1 MKKNS
6 MKKIWQ
12 KTGGQQVDPLVESY
26 TTGNDYLLDM
36 ELIPFDLRASG
47 AHAKML
53 RKIGI
58 LSAPELV
65 KLLNGLGQIE
75 SLRKAGTFHIRKD
88 QEDSHTAI
96 EEFLTEVCGEVGKKI
111 HTGRSRN
118 DQILVAM
125 RLFSL
130 ERVDG
135 VLKRANELVSALAA
149 AKKKYARVA
158 MPGYTHMQRAMPT
171 TVATWLGSYADSLRD
186 DLVLLKAARVIL
198 DQNPLGSAAGYG
210 ESVLGNDRSFTA
222 SELDFSK
229 VQRNP
234 MYCAMSRGK
243 FEVIVLQALSQVMFT
258 VGKFASDLLLFTT
271 KEFGFFDLPMT
282 FKTGSSI
289 MPQKKNFDVL
299 ELMRGN
305 VGIFQ
310 GYLYQVQ
317 SVITNL
323 PLGYNR
329 DFQLT
334 KEPYMKGIR
343 LAMDTI
349 SIATYVVKHL
359 IVNSEALSAACTPD
373 LYATDEAHRLVKKGM
388 PFREAYREVGRKY
401 LK

>member
-1 MKKNS
+1 

-12 KTGGQQVDPLVESY
+12 KAGGQQVDPLVESY
-26 TTGNDYLLDM
+26 TIGNDYLLDM
-36 ELIPFDLRASG
+36 ELIPFDARASR

-53 RKIGI
+53 KKIGI
-58 LSAPELV
+58 LSASELA
-65 KLLNGLGQIE
+65 KLLKGLEQIE
-75 SLRKAGTFHIRKD
+75 SLSSAGKFHVRKD
-88 QEDSHTAI
+88 QEDGHTAI
-96 EEFLTEVCGEVGKKI
+96 EEFLTETCGEVGKKI

-118 DQILVAM
+118 DQVLVAM

-135 VLKRANELVSALAA
+135 ILKLVNELISALSA
-149 AKKKYARVA
+149 AKKKYAHVL

-171 TVATWLGSYADSLRD
+171 TVGAWLESYADSLRD
-186 DLVLLKAARVIL
+186 DLILLKAARVVL

-210 ESVLGNDRSFTA
+210 ESVLGNDRDFTA
-222 SELDFSK
+222 SELGFSK
-229 VQRNP
+229 IQDNP

-243 FEVIVLQALSQVMFT
+243 FEVIVLQALSLAMFT

-271 KEFGFFDLPMT
+271 KEFGFFDLPVT

-310 GYLYQVQ
+310 GYLYQIQ
-317 SVITNL
+317 NVITNL

-334 KEPYMKGIR
+334 KEPYMKGIQ
-343 LAMDTI
+343 LAMDSI
-349 SIATYVVKHL
+349 SIATHVAKNL
-359 IVNSEALSAACTPD
+359 IVHHEALTAACTPD

-388 PFREAYREVGRKY
+388 PFREAYREVGKKY
-401 LK
+401 R